1 MLDANLQPVADGE
14 TGELYI
20 GGAGVGLGYLN
31 RPALTAE
38 RFLPDPFSEDPD
50 ARMYKSGDLARWRAD
65 GILEYLGRTDDQV
78 KIRGYRI
85 ELGEIEAAVATLPGV
100 RSCAVAAREDDAGKK
115 RLVAYL
121 IAQDS
126 QVSSSEELRAG
137 LRTALP
143 EHMIPAQ
150 FVYLD
155 MLPLTPNGKVDRRA
169 LPEPERV
176 TAAPANGSEPVTKT
190 EQALAA
196 IWSDL
201 FKRPSPGRHEDFF
214 DLGGDSLTGVGL
226 LVRVQAT
233 FGVNLELA
241 SLFDR
246 STIAGL
252 AEVIDM
258 LVLTTPGAAHVA
270 GSEPR
275 VEFDL

>member
-1 MLDANLQPVADGE
+1 L
-14 TGELYI
+14 
-20 GGAGVGLGYLN
+20 
-31 RPALTAE
+31 
-38 RFLPDPFSEDPD
+38 
-50 ARMYKSGDLARWRAD
+50 
-65 GILEYLGRTDDQV
+65 
-78 KIRGYRI
+78 
-85 ELGEIEAAVATLPGV
+85 
-100 RSCAVAAREDDAGKK
+100 
-115 RLVAYL
+115 
-121 IAQDS
+121 
-126 QVSSSEELRAG
+126 SSDELRAA
-137 LRTALP
+137 LRTTLP
-143 EHMIPAQ
+143 EHMIPAR

-176 TAAPANGSEPVTKT
+176 TAAPASGSEPVTKT
-190 EQALAA
+190 QQALAA

-201 FKRPSPGRHEDFF
+201 FKLPSPGLHEDFF

-226 LVRVQAT
+226 LVRVQAS

-241 SLFDR
+241 SLFER

-258 LVLTTPGAAHVA
+258 LVLTTPGAAPVA